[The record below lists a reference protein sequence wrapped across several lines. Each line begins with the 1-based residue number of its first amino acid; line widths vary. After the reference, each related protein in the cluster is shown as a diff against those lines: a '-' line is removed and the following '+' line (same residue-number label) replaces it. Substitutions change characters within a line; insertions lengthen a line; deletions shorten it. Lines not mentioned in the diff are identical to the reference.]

1 MNNIEKSVLG
11 FLICLAFIDL
21 KFSFVYPME
30 SKENILSRRNP
41 GHTIFVFSF
50 PFLGGCG
57 EGKEVGKVGS
67 Y

>member
-30 SKENILSRRNP
+30 PKENILKSQESRN
-41 GHTIFVFSF
+41 TIFVFSF